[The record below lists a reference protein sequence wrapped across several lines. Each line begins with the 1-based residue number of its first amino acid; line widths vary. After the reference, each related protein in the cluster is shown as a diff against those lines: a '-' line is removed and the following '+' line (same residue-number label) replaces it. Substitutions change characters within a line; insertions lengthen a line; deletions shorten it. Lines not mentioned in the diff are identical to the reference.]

1 MYGKFKYYNVRD
13 AVWRVLIDYDIREL
27 PVPLSVICRSA
38 GIKVIRDSDAHL
50 LDIGEYGISVKQ
62 GSVWY
67 IVFDDTDTPQR
78 IRFTIA
84 HELGHIFLGHD
95 LRNGYHT
102 RRYNIVKPSDETE
115 ADMFAARLLAPAC
128 VLWAIG
134 VDTAEELAMLCNI
147 SYSAARI
154 RLQRLELLKSRKLF
168 LSSPLER
175 QVYTNFEDFISRSR
189 KGGES
194 IWR

>member
-1 MYGKFKYYNVRD
+1 MYGKFKYFNVRD
-13 AVWRVLIDYDIREL
+13 AAWQTLIDYQIKEL
-27 PVPLSVICRSA
+27 PVSVSKICRLA

-62 GSVWY
+62 GDKWY
-67 IVFDDTDTPQR
+67 IIYDDTDINER

-95 LRNGYHT
+95 FINGYHT

-134 VDTAEELAMLCNI
+134 VDSAEELARLCNI
-147 SYSAARI
+147 SKSAARI
-154 RLQRLELLKSRKLF
+154 RMHRLDLLISRDRF
-168 LSSPLER
+168 LSSSLER
-175 QVYTNFEDFISRSR
+175 QVYANFEDFIKIRSR
-189 KGGES
+189 NIGK
-194 IWR
+194 